1 MSELVECPQCGRRT
15 RTSRMVAAPDH
26 AGHEAEC
33 DTCEADRQA
42 VRELFTPL
50 GEPPRR
56 AVLTCA
62 VAQSR
67 VKRSGVSRAVTCCH
81 TWDTRCA
88 RRPLSVSSP

>member
-1 MSELVECPQCGRRT
+1 MGEDDGMSELVECPQCGRRT

-50 GEPPRR
+50 
-56 AVLTCA
+56 
-62 VAQSR
+62 
-67 VKRSGVSRAVTCCH
+67 
-81 TWDTRCA
+81 TWESLPA
-88 RRPLSVSSP
+88 GQP